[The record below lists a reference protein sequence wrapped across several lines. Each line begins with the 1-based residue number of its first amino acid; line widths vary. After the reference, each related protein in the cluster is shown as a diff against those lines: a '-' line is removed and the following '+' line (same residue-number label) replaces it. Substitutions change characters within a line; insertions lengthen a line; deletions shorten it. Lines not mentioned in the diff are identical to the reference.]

1 MKAGDLV
8 KIVQGGALVSPLLGE
23 RGMVVDKYDH
33 LKSTKPGWFTVM
45 IVGKLLMFHKDY
57 LKVINESR

>member
-1 MKAGDLV
+1 K
-8 KIVQGGALVSPLLGE
+8 GGALVSPWLGK

-45 IVGKLLMFHKDY
+45 IVGKLLMFHQDY
-57 LKVINESR
+57 LSVVNEAG